1 MLCSI
6 TIVTILSSSII
17 FNSVI
22 RKDLRGRDRL
32 VTGFTTTYAISTY
45 HHKRYE
51 IESSSSDTTLCDKVC
66 Q

>member
-6 TIVTILSSSII
+6 TIVTILSSSTI

-22 RKDLRGRDRL
+22 CKDLRGRDHL

-45 HHKRYE
+45 HHTRYE
-51 IESSSSDTTLCDKVC
+51 FESSSSDTTLCDKVC